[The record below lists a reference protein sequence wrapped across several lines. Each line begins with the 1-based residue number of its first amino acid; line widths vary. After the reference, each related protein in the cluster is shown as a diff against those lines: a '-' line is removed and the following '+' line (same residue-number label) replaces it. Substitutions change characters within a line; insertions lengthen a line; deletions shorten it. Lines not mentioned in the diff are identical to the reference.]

1 MIFMWAGGRLLQVNE
16 FWVFFSLNQKQ
27 NMISEYKEKMT
38 RQVPYTLT
46 LLMFVE
52 GKQWIRSAG
61 VVGEK
66 ERQKKRKKDE
76 NGVREGVWSV
86 REK

>member
-1 MIFMWAGGRLLQVNE
+1 MIFTWAGGRLLQVNE

-52 GKQWIRSAG
+52 GQQRIRSAG

>member
-1 MIFMWAGGRLLQVNE
+1 MIFTWAGGRLLQVNE

>member
-1 MIFMWAGGRLLQVNE
+1 
-16 FWVFFSLNQKQ
+16 
-27 NMISEYKEKMT
+27 MISEYKEKMT

-86 REK
+86 REKQKEGEDDSNFFGKRTHGN